1 MLHVQA
7 LPPWHDAVKGKDAWD
22 LVPSYAPM
30 SRIAGMYTMLQRYP
44 YEAGALGEVDS
55 LPAMLHV
62 QALPHS
68 SWAHQRA
75 VAPLQHAMHDA
86 GTCRP
91 SSKPPPQM
99 PHHRAVEA
107 LQGAG
112 GLCECLSVLL
122 VQSSHA

>member
-1 MLHVQA
+1 
-7 LPPWHDAVKGKDAWD
+7 
-22 LVPSYAPM
+22 
-30 SRIAGMYTMLQRYP
+30 MLQRYP
-44 YEAGALGEVDS
+44 YKANALREVDS

-62 QALPHS
+62 QALPNA

-86 GTCRP
+86 GTRWP
-91 SSKPPPQM
+91 TSKPPPQM

-107 LQGAG
+107 LQGARE
-112 GLCECLSVLL
+112 LCECLSVLL